1 MSRRV
6 VAVGMECLTPLG
18 NSVRESWQNLISS
31 SQVLTPIDSLPNYHT
46 EYEPYLKS
54 LPPNL
59 RVGKVKPYTAE
70 LLEDSKLLLSRQ
82 DERRMTTPIRDTILT
97 TYRAL
102 RDAQLLEFGSEDST
116 QSAYKI
122 RTDLIDP
129 QRVAICIG
137 TGLPAI
143 QELFDASVS
152 LRETQKRP
160 QPTFINKILPNMIAG
175 SVSIKFG
182 ILGPSQ
188 TVSTA
193 CATGNSVI
201 IDGFNMIKNGIAD
214 IAVVGATESPLHPL
228 TIAGFHRLKSL
239 SPTSISRPFD
249 EERNGFVISE
259 GTGVIVLEE
268 LEHALRRRQ
277 GNYGPRILGEVVGIG
292 MSSDAYHITSP
303 NPSGDGAYRAM
314 KMALRSASLSINEI
328 DFVNA
333 HATSTPVGD
342 AAEFNAIE
350 RLLREFE
357 PGSKQ
362 TRDLPLFVSSNKG
375 AMGHLL
381 GASGIVESIF
391 TLRSLSENTVPH
403 TLNLR
408 DAAKFTTSDV
418 IELVKDT
425 PLELKRATYAMS
437 NSFGFGG
444 VNTSIVFRKW

>member
-6 VAVGMECLTPLG
+6 VAVGMECITPLG

-31 SQVLTPIDSLPNYHT
+31 AQVFTPIDSLPNYHT

-54 LPPNL
+54 LPLNL
-59 RVGKVKPYTAE
+59 RVGKVKPPSAE
-70 LLEDSKLLLSRQ
+70 LLGDSKLLLSRQ
-82 DERRMTTPIRDTILT
+82 DERRMTTSIRDTVLT

-102 RDAQLLEFGSEDST
+102 KDAQLLGFNSDNT
-116 QSAYKI
+116 LSAYTI

-129 QRVAICIG
+129 HRIGTCIG
-137 TGLPAI
+137 TGLPAV

-152 LRETQKRP
+152 FKENQKRP

-201 IDGFNMIKNGIAD
+201 IDGFNMIKNGTAD

-259 GTGVIVLEE
+259 GTGVIILEE
-268 LEHALRRRQ
+268 LEHALRRAK
-277 GNYGPRILGEVVGIG
+277 GDHGPRILGEVVGIG

-303 NPSGDGAYRAM
+303 NPNGDGAYRAM
-314 KMALRSASLSINEI
+314 KMALRSASLSINDI

-333 HATSTPVGD
+333 HATSTPIGD

-350 RLLREFE
+350 RLLRES
-357 PGSKQ
+357 GSKQ

-391 TLRSLSENTVPH
+391 TLRSLSENIVPH

-408 DAAKFTTSDV
+408 DATKFNTSDV

-425 PLELKRATYAMS
+425 PLELEKATYAMS